1 MPQPT
6 KVLLVED
13 DPNLGFLLQENLES
27 HGYTV
32 KLCTDGEQG
41 KLAFF
46 AEVWDLCLFDVM
58 LPKKDGFTLALE
70 IREKD
75 QRVPIIFLTAKSLK
89 EDRIEG
95 LKIGADD
102 YICKPFS
109 MEELLL
115 RIQAVLRRTGTSGAA
130 VNGGVYQ
137 LGTFTFHV
145 DEQRL
150 YSESATYKLTTKESQ
165 LLHLLCKNRNAV
177 LSRED
182 ALLTIWGEENY
193 FTGRSMDVFISR
205 LRKYLQSD
213 DDVEIRTVHGTGF
226 KLVVR

>member
-6 KVLLVED
+6 KILLVED

-27 HGYTV
+27 HDYTV
-32 KLCTDGEQG
+32 KLCTDGVQG
-41 KLAFF
+41 KEAFF
-46 AEVWDLCLFDVM
+46 AEQWDLCLFDVM

-70 IREKD
+70 IREKN
-75 QRVPIIFLTAKSLK
+75 QHIPIIFLTAKSLK

-115 RIQAVLRRTGTSGAA
+115 RIQAILRRSSTTAA
-130 VNGGVYQ
+130 TVNSGVYQ
-137 LGTFTFHV
+137 LGIFTFHV

-150 YSESATYKLTTKESQ
+150 HSETTSHKLTTKESQ

-205 LRKYLQSD
+205 LRKYLQPD
-213 DDVEIRTVHGTGF
+213 ENVEIRTVHGTGF
-226 KLVVR
+226 RLVVR